1 MIYGKNKI
9 KKLEDTRFQKN
20 SSDVK
25 YMRTTVYKHILES
38 DVYFVEFID
47 HFE

>member
-1 MIYGKNKI
+1 MIYGNNKI
-9 KKLEDTRFQKN
+9 RKYEDTRFQKN

-25 YMRTTVYKHILES
+25 DMRTTVYKYILEL